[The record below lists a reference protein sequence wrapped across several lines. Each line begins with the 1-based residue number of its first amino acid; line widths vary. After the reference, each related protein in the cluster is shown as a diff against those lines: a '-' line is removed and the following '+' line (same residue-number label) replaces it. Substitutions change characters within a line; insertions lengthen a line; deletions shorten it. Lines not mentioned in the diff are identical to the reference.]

1 MKSYKIVLVALIT
14 MLILSGIA
22 AAASAKPSKASWTFM
37 VYLDAD
43 NNLDPYGP
51 LNIQQMSRGL
61 TAEAKVNV
69 IVLMDRLEQPAYLY
83 KVAHNNIEVDSFLRG
98 S

>member
-1 MKSYKIVLVALIT
+1 LKSYKIVLAALT
-14 MLILSGIA
+14 VVLILSGIA
-22 AAASAKPSKASWTFM
+22 VAVSARPLKASWTFM

-51 LNIQQMSRGL
+51 LNIQQMSNGL
-61 TAEAKVNV
+61 TPDANINV

-83 KVAHNNIEVDSFLRG
+83 KVTHNNVEVLLSLGG